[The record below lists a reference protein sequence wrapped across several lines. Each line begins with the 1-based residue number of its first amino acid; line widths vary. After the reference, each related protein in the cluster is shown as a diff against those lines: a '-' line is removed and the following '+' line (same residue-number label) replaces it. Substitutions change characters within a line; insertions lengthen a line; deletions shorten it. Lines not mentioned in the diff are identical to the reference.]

1 VALVGVPDE
10 AYGEVPVAVVKTESG
25 STLDTEQVQDYLTD
39 KVAGFKIP
47 RRVELVDDFPMTES
61 GKIQKFKLKEQL
73 SDEEPL

>member
-1 VALVGVPDE
+1 MGVPDE
-10 AYGEVPVAVVKTESG
+10 AYGEVPVAVIKTESD
-25 STLDTEQVQDYLTD
+25 STLNTEQVRDYLTD

-73 SDEEPL
+73 SEEEPL